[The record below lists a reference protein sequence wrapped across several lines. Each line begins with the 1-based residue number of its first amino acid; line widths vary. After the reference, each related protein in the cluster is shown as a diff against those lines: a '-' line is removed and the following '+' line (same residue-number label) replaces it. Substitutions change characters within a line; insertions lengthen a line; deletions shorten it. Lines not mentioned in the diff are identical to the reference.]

1 MSQLAKLV
9 RSEPFLLSVSAV
21 VLGVAAAYGSIAFR
35 WLIASVQ
42 RIAYGSGSE
51 LLFSVARDLAWWHVL
66 LAPTLGGLVIGLF
79 VYFVMPERR
88 NRGAAGDA
96 GGGC

>member
-21 VLGVAAAYGSIAFR
+21 VLGFAA
-35 WLIASVQ
+35 
-42 RIAYGSGSE
+42 AYGSGSE
-51 LLFSVARDLAWWHVL
+51 PLFSVARDLTWWHVL
-66 LAPTLGGLVIGLF
+66 PAPTLGGLVIGWF

-88 NRGAAGDA
+88 NRGVAGDA
-96 GGGC
+96 GGGY

>member
-21 VLGVAAAYGSIAFR
+21 VLGFAA
-35 WLIASVQ
+35 
-42 RIAYGSGSE
+42 AYGSGSE
-51 LLFSVARDLAWWHVL
+51 PLFSVARDLTWWHVL

-96 GGGC
+96 GGWC